1 MAAAAPI
8 AATALSAGSSLMAGR
23 STAAG
28 YVAEAAQA
36 ESQAKGTDLQAVQ
49 SSERRRE
56 DLRAALAAITAQRA
70 ARGLS
75 LDSPSAVAVE
85 REIRRQSV
93 RDEGVER
100 LGFMNQ
106 ASALRRQ
113 AAVKRKGAKN
123 AMTMGLIQAAG
134 TLVTSG
140 ADIKSAFG
148 PPASGGPTIAQKL
161 KAAAQ

>member
-23 STAAG
+23 STAAA

-36 ESQAKGTDLQAVQ
+36 EEQAKGTDLQAVQ

-56 DLRAALAAITAQRA
+56 DRRAAIASLEAQRA

-75 LDSPSAVAVE
+75 LDSPSGVAIE

-123 AMTMGLIQAAG
+123 AMTMAYLNAG
-134 TLVTSG
+134 STLVQG
-140 ADIKSAFG
+140 AGDIAAAF
-148 PPASGGPTIAQKL
+148 SGGGGGKPR
-161 KAAAQ
+161 AA